1 MWEESNTE
9 CVIYKNVPSITW
21 RQGDIETSGKVRHLK
36 KKKKKNV
43 IVPNKKKFWVKAYC
57 IHYYYYYFFSLR
69 CFLISIVTSFFIHWV
84 I

>member
-36 KKKKKNV
+36 KKKKNV
-43 IVPNKKKFWVKAYC
+43 IVPNKKNSGLKPIVF
-57 IHYYYYYFFSLR
+57 IIIIIFFL
-69 CFLISIVTSFFIHWV
+69 V
-84 I
+84 

>member
-21 RQGDIETSGKVRHLK
+21 RQGDIETSGKVRYLK
-36 KKKKKNV
+36 KKKMNV
-43 IVPNKKKFWVKAYC
+43 IVPNKKNTGSKPIVF
-57 IHYYYYYFFSLR
+57 IIIIIIFSLR
-69 CFLISIVTSFFIHWV
+69 CFLISIVISFFIHWV

>member
-36 KKKKKNV
+36 KKKKECHCAK
-43 IVPNKKKFWVKAYC
+43 
-57 IHYYYYYFFSLR
+57 
-69 CFLISIVTSFFIHWV
+69 
-84 I
+84 

>member
-36 KKKKKNV
+36 KKKKRMSLCQ
-43 IVPNKKKFWVKAYC
+43 IKK
-57 IHYYYYYFFSLR
+57 ILG
-69 CFLISIVTSFFIHWV
+69 
-84 I
+84 